1 MPGFTPFLPFS
12 LNLFRFVKE
21 IFSPYS
27 HRPNLTPNLH
37 DPFDFLL
44 LRFEELRGK
53 RSHWDD
59 IAEIRQTLR
68 NSLRL
73 KFIPLR
79 LRASTRKKYE
89 VKVEVGWG
97 RSFSKVWWDKKDL
110 ENCVV
115 VQRLLCSNFEGGRRG
130 KRGEQEEREKRES
143 NRRDWFGWLLELRR
157 SFRFLNRC
165 PVHWRF
171 SGCSLEL
178 EAGTKPAQTQWWLLP
193 RSRGVSMGP
202 YYRHCRNKFQKHIR
216 SSFIRVSARNAPPP
230 PPVESGKNEKDETS
244 VPRKYVISVCRR
256 NNWIV
261 HRPIPAWT
269 RG

>member
-130 KRGEQEEREKRES
+130 KRGEREEREKRES
-143 NRRDWFGWLLELRR
+143 NRRDWFGWSFVGASVSWIGVRSIEDFQDVRSSWRQVRSRR
-157 SFRFLNRC
+157 RHNGGCYRAPVASQWVLIIATVETSFRNTF
-165 PVHWRF
+165 V
-171 SGCSLEL
+171 
-178 EAGTKPAQTQWWLLP
+178 
-193 RSRGVSMGP
+193 
-202 YYRHCRNKFQKHIR
+202 RH
-216 SSFIRVSARNAPPP
+216 SF
-230 PPVESGKNEKDETS
+230 
-244 VPRKYVISVCRR
+244 VCR
-256 NNWIV
+256 
-261 HRPIPAWT
+261 PGT
-269 RG
+269 RRLRLLLKAERTKRMKQAYLVNT